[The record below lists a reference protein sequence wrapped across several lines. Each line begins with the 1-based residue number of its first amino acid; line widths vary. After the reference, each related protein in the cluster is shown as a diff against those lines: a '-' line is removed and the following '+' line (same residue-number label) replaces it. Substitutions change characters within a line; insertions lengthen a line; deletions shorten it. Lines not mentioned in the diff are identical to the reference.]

1 MNNFNL
7 MNTNVF
13 PNYEVPCLPEEEEIW
28 VQKPPQKGDHIRVQR
43 MNGLYAHHG
52 IYVSDEEVIHF
63 TGKDDDSILDWS
75 KPEVIQ
81 TDLAYF
87 LKGGILEVKEYTD
100 EEFADLYSPEQIVTY
115 ARAYLGDKG
124 YNLIF
129 NNCEH
134 FANVCT
140 LGRFRSYQVEKV
152 FTKQKEN
159 DFMGIWSTIKSW
171 FGGSSSGGSR
181 TTTNYNYEPD
191 KVKIAQIEAE
201 AKIRLSE
208 METERVEL
216 IKQAQME
223 LLRDEAE
230 AKILVE
236 EAKAKGFTVMAQT
249 IMAMQEQ
256 LTQITKN
263 RIEIIERASLPIVKD
278 IENMYKELNDRI
290 VADYDKYKTE
300 KLPNLLS
307 ILEKYP
313 EGTSAHKLYLEQ
325 IQDDKKAQLEC
336 YHMQLEALK
345 NRQQQIINSFINSR
359 DKILEQTGNLTQNI
373 ITNLI
378 KNNLS
383 LEDKTQL
390 NKFILDDKQAKMS
403 LPNDKKLALTEKP
416 QEKN

>member
-1 MNNFNL
+1 MNNFDL
-7 MNTNVF
+7 ISTNVF
-13 PNYEVPCLPEEEEIW
+13 PTYEVPCIPKEEEIW
-28 VQKPPQKGDHIRVQR
+28 VQKMPQKGDHIRVQR

-87 LKGGILEVKEYTD
+87 LKGGTLEVKEYTD

-115 ARAYLGDKG
+115 ARACLGDKG

-140 LGRFRSYQVEKV
+140 LGRFRSHQVEKV
-152 FTKQKEN
+152 FTKRKEN

-171 FGGSSSGGSR
+171 FGGSSSGSR

-249 IMAMQEQ
+249 IIAMQEQ
-256 LTQITKN
+256 LTQITNN
-263 RIEIIERASLPIVKD
+263 RIEIIERASLPIIKD

-383 LEDKTQL
+383 LENKTQL

-403 LPNDKKLALTEKP
+403 LPNNKKLSLTEKP

>member
-1 MNNFNL
+1 MNNHDL
-7 MNTNVF
+7 ISTNVF
-13 PNYEVPCLPEEEEIW
+13 PTYEVPCLPEEEEIW
-28 VQKPPQKGDHIRVQR
+28 IQKTPQKGDHIRVQR

-100 EEFADLYSPEQIVTY
+100 EEFTDLYSPEQIVTY
-115 ARAYLGDKG
+115 ARACLGDKS

-140 LGRFRSYQVEKV
+140 LGRFRSHQVEKV
-152 FTKQKEN
+152 FTKRKEN
-159 DFMGIWSTIKSW
+159 DFMSWWSTIKSW
-171 FGGSSSGGSR
+171 FGGSSSGSR

-201 AKIRLSE
+201 AKIRLAE

-249 IMAMQEQ
+249 IIAMQEQ
-256 LTQITKN
+256 LSQITNN
-263 RIEIIERASLPIVKD
+263 RIEIIERASLPIIKD
-278 IENMYKELNDRI
+278 IENMYKELMI
-290 VADYDKYKTE
+290 
-300 KLPNLLS
+300 
-307 ILEKYP
+307 
-313 EGTSAHKLYLEQ
+313 G
-325 IQDDKKAQLEC
+325 
-336 YHMQLEALK
+336 
-345 NRQQQIINSFINSR
+345 
-359 DKILEQTGNLTQNI
+359 
-373 ITNLI
+373 
-378 KNNLS
+378 
-383 LEDKTQL
+383 
-390 NKFILDDKQAKMS
+390 
-403 LPNDKKLALTEKP
+403 
-416 QEKN
+416 

>member
-1 MNNFNL
+1 MNKFDL
-7 MNTNVF
+7 MSTNVF
-13 PNYEVPCLPEEEEIW
+13 PNYEVPCLPREEEIW
-28 VQKPPQKGDHIRVQR
+28 VQKTPQKGDHIRVQR

-87 LKGGILEVKEYTD
+87 LKGGTLEVKEYTD

-115 ARAYLGDKG
+115 ARACLGDKG

-140 LGRFRSYQVEKV
+140 LGRFRSHQVEKV
-152 FTKQKEN
+152 FTKRKEN
-159 DFMGIWSTIKSW
+159 GFMGIWSTIKSW

-201 AKIRLSE
+201 TKIRLSE

-256 LTQITKN
+256 LTQITNN

-290 VADYDKYKTE
+290 VADNDKYNTE

-313 EGTSAHKLYLEQ
+313 EGTPAHKLYFQQ
-325 IQDDKKAQLEC
+325 IQNDMNAQMKHLD
-336 YHMQLEALK
+336 MQLKSLEI
-345 NRQQQIINSFINSR
+345 RQQQIISGFINSK

-378 KNNLS
+378 KDNLS

-390 NKFILDDKQAKMS
+390 SKFILDDKQTKMS

>member
-1 MNNFNL
+1 MNNFDL
-7 MNTNVF
+7 ISTNVF
-13 PNYEVPCLPEEEEIW
+13 PTYEVPCIPKEEEIW
-28 VQKPPQKGDHIRVQR
+28 VQKTPQKGDHIRVRR

-115 ARAYLGDKG
+115 ARACLGDKG

-140 LGRFRSYQVEKV
+140 LGRFRSHQVEKV
-152 FTKQKEN
+152 FTKRKEN
-159 DFMGIWSTIKSW
+159 DFMGIWSTIKSL
-171 FGGSSSGGSR
+171 FGGSSSGSR

-263 RIEIIERASLPIVKD
+263 RIEIIERASLLIVKD

-383 LEDKTQL
+383 LENKTQL

-403 LPNDKKLALTEKP
+403 LPNNKKLSLTEKP

>member
-1 MNNFNL
+1 MNNFDL
-7 MNTNVF
+7 ITTNVF
-13 PNYEVPCLPEEEEIW
+13 PTYEVPCIPEEEIW
-28 VQKPPQKGDHIRVQR
+28 VQKTPQKGDHIRVQR

-100 EEFADLYSPEQIVTY
+100 EEFADLYSPEQIVIY
-115 ARAYLGDKG
+115 ARACLGDKG

-140 LGRFRSYQVEKV
+140 LGRFRSHQVEKV

-159 DFMGIWSTIKSW
+159 DFMSWWSTIKSW
-171 FGGSSSGGSR
+171 FGGSSSGSR

-201 AKIRLSE
+201 AKIRLAE

-249 IMAMQEQ
+249 IIAMQEQ
-256 LTQITKN
+256 LTQITNN

-278 IENMYKELNDRI
+278 IENMYKELSDRI
-290 VADYDKYKTE
+290 VADNYKYNTE

-313 EGTSAHKLYLEQ
+313 EGTTAHKLYSQQ
-325 IQDDKKAQLEC
+325 IQNDMNAQMK
-336 YHMQLEALK
+336 HHDMQLKSLAI
-345 NRQQQIINSFINSR
+345 RQQQIKSSFFNSK

-378 KNNLS
+378 KDNLS

-390 NKFILDDKQAKMS
+390 SKFILDDKQAKMS
-403 LPNDKKLALTEKP
+403 LPNNKKLSLTEKP
-416 QEKN
+416 QENN

>member
-1 MNNFNL
+1 MNNFDL
-7 MNTNVF
+7 MSTNVF
-13 PNYEVPCLPEEEEIW
+13 PTYEVSCIPKEEEIW
-28 VQKPPQKGDHIRVQR
+28 VQKMPQKGDHIRVQR

-100 EEFADLYSPEQIVTY
+100 EEFADIYSPEQIVTY
-115 ARAYLGDKG
+115 ARACLGDKG

-159 DFMGIWSTIKSW
+159 DFMGWWSKIKSW
-171 FGGSSSGGSR
+171 FGGSSSGSR

-201 AKIRLSE
+201 AKIRLAE

-249 IMAMQEQ
+249 IIAMQEQ
-256 LTQITKN
+256 LTQITNN

-290 VADYDKYKTE
+290 VTDNDKYNTE

-313 EGTSAHKLYLEQ
+313 EGTTAHKLYSQQ
-325 IQDDKKAQLEC
+325 IQNDMNAQMK
-336 YHMQLEALK
+336 HHDMQLKSLEI
-345 NRQQQIINSFINSR
+345 RQQQIISGFINSK

-378 KNNLS
+378 KDNLS

-403 LPNDKKLALTEKP
+403 LPNNKKLSLTEKP
-416 QEKN
+416 QENN

>member
-1 MNNFNL
+1 MNNYDL
-7 MNTNVF
+7 ISTNVF
-13 PNYEVPCLPEEEEIW
+13 PNYEVPCLPEEEIW
-28 VQKPPQKGDHIRVQR
+28 VQKTPQKGDHIRVQR

-115 ARAYLGDKG
+115 ARACLGDKG

-140 LGRFRSYQVEKV
+140 LGRFRSHQVEKV
-152 FTKQKEN
+152 FTEQKEN
-159 DFMGIWSTIKSW
+159 DFMGWWSTIKSW
-171 FGGSSSGGSR
+171 FGGSSSGSR

-249 IMAMQEQ
+249 IIAMQEQ
-256 LTQITKN
+256 LTQITNN

-290 VADYDKYKTE
+290 VTDNDKYNTE

-313 EGTSAHKLYLEQ
+313 EGTPAHKLYFQQ
-325 IQDDKKAQLEC
+325 IQNDMNAQMK
-336 YHMQLEALK
+336 HHDMQLKSLEI
-345 NRQQQIINSFINSR
+345 RQQQIISGFINSK

-378 KNNLS
+378 KDNLS

-390 NKFILDDKQAKMS
+390 NKFILDDKQVKMS
-403 LPNDKKLALTEKP
+403 LPNNKKLSLTEKP
-416 QEKN
+416 QENN

>member
-1 MNNFNL
+1 MNNFDL
-7 MNTNVF
+7 ISTNVF
-13 PNYEVPCLPEEEEIW
+13 PTYEVPCIPREEEIW
-28 VQKPPQKGDHIRVQR
+28 VQKTPQKGDHIRVQR

-115 ARAYLGDKG
+115 ARACLGDKG

-140 LGRFRSYQVEKV
+140 LGRFRSHQVEKV

-159 DFMGIWSTIKSW
+159 DFMSWWSTIKNW
-171 FGGSSSGGSR
+171 FGGSSSGSR

-201 AKIRLSE
+201 AKIRLAE

-249 IMAMQEQ
+249 IIAMQEQ

-278 IENMYKELNDRI
+278 IENMYKELSDRI
-290 VADYDKYKTE
+290 VADNYKYNTE

-313 EGTSAHKLYLEQ
+313 EGTTAHKLYSQQ
-325 IQDDKKAQLEC
+325 IQNDMNAQIK
-336 YHMQLEALK
+336 HHDMQLKSLAI
-345 NRQQQIINSFINSR
+345 RQQQIKSSFFNSK

-378 KNNLS
+378 KDNLS

-390 NKFILDDKQAKMS
+390 SKFILDDKQAKMS
-403 LPNDKKLALTEKP
+403 LPNNKKLSLTEKP
-416 QEKN
+416 QEKI

>member
-1 MNNFNL
+1 MNNFDL
-7 MNTNVF
+7 ITTNVF
-13 PNYEVPCLPEEEEIW
+13 PTYEVPCIPEEEIW
-28 VQKPPQKGDHIRVQR
+28 VQKTPQKGDHIRVQR

-87 LKGGILEVKEYTD
+87 LKGGTLEVKEYTD

-115 ARAYLGDKG
+115 ARACLGDKG

-140 LGRFRSYQVEKV
+140 LGRFRSHQVEKV

-159 DFMGIWSTIKSW
+159 DFMSWWSTIKNW
-171 FGGSSSGGSR
+171 FGGSSSGSR

-201 AKIRLSE
+201 AKIRLAE

-249 IMAMQEQ
+249 IIAMQEQ

-278 IENMYKELNDRI
+278 IEYMYKELNDRI
-290 VADYDKYKTE
+290 VADNYKYNTE
-300 KLPNLLS
+300 KLPKLLS

-313 EGTSAHKLYLEQ
+313 EGTTAHKLYSQQ
-325 IQDDKKAQLEC
+325 IQNDMNAQMK
-336 YHMQLEALK
+336 HHDMQLESLAI
-345 NRQQQIINSFINSR
+345 RQQQIKSSFFNSK

-378 KNNLS
+378 KDNLS

-390 NKFILDDKQAKMS
+390 SKFILDDKQAKMS
-403 LPNDKKLALTEKP
+403 LPNNKKLSLTEKP

>member
-1 MNNFNL
+1 MNNHDL
-7 MNTNVF
+7 ISTNVF
-13 PNYEVPCLPEEEEIW
+13 PTYEVPCIPKEEEIW
-28 VQKPPQKGDHIRVQR
+28 VQKMPQKGDHIRVQR

-87 LKGGILEVKEYTD
+87 LKGGILEIKEYTD

-115 ARAYLGDKG
+115 ARACLGDKG

-140 LGRFRSYQVEKV
+140 LGRFRSHQVEKV
-152 FTKQKEN
+152 FTKRKEN

-171 FGGSSSGGSR
+171 FGGSSSGSR

-201 AKIRLSE
+201 AKIRLAE

-249 IMAMQEQ
+249 IIAMQEQ

-290 VADYDKYKTE
+290 VADNYKYNTE
-300 KLPNLLS
+300 KLPKLLS

-313 EGTSAHKLYLEQ
+313 EGTTAHKLYSQQ
-325 IQDDKKAQLEC
+325 IQNDMNAQMK
-336 YHMQLEALK
+336 HHDMQLESLAI
-345 NRQQQIINSFINSR
+345 RQQQIKSSFFNSK

-378 KNNLS
+378 KDNLS

-390 NKFILDDKQAKMS
+390 SKFILDDKQAKMS
-403 LPNDKKLALTEKP
+403 LPNNKKLSLTEKP

>member
-1 MNNFNL
+1 MNNYDL

-28 VQKPPQKGDHIRVQR
+28 VQKTPQKGDHIRVQR
-43 MNGLYAHHG
+43 MNGVYAHHG

-87 LKGGILEVKEYTD
+87 LKGGTLEVKEYTD

-115 ARAYLGDKG
+115 ARACLGDKG

-140 LGRFRSYQVEKV
+140 LGRFRSHQVEKV
-152 FTKQKEN
+152 FTKRKEN

-171 FGGSSSGGSR
+171 LGGSSSGSR

-201 AKIRLSE
+201 AKIRLAE

-230 AKILVE
+230 ARILVE

-249 IMAMQEQ
+249 IIAMQEQ

-278 IENMYKELNDRI
+278 IENMYKELSDRI
-290 VADYDKYKTE
+290 VADNYKYNTE

-313 EGTSAHKLYLEQ
+313 EGTTAHKLYSQQ
-325 IQDDKKAQLEC
+325 IQNDMNAQIK
-336 YHMQLEALK
+336 HNDMQLKSLAI
-345 NRQQQIINSFINSR
+345 RQQQIKSSFFNSK

-378 KNNLS
+378 KDNLS

-403 LPNDKKLALTEKP
+403 LPNNKKLSLTEKP

>member
-1 MNNFNL
+1 MNKFDL
-7 MNTNVF
+7 MSTNVF

-28 VQKPPQKGDHIRVQR
+28 VQKTPQKGDHIRVQR

-87 LKGGILEVKEYTD
+87 LKGGTLEVKEYTD

-115 ARAYLGDKG
+115 ARACLGDKG

-140 LGRFRSYQVEKV
+140 LGRFRSHQVEKV
-152 FTKQKEN
+152 FTKRKEN
-159 DFMGIWSTIKSW
+159 GFMGIWSTIKSW

-201 AKIRLSE
+201 TKIRLSE

-249 IMAMQEQ
+249 IIAMQEQ
-256 LTQITKN
+256 LTQITNN

-290 VADYDKYKTE
+290 VADNDKYNTE

-313 EGTSAHKLYLEQ
+313 EGTPAHKLYFQQ
-325 IQDDKKAQLEC
+325 IQNDMNAQMK
-336 YHMQLEALK
+336 HNDMQLKSLEI
-345 NRQQQIINSFINSR
+345 RQQQIISGFINSK

-378 KNNLS
+378 KDNLS

-390 NKFILDDKQAKMS
+390 SKFILDDKQTKMS

>member
-1 MNNFNL
+1 MNNFDL
-7 MNTNVF
+7 ISTNVF
-13 PNYEVPCLPEEEEIW
+13 PTYEVPCIPRKEEIW
-28 VQKPPQKGDHIRVQR
+28 VQKTPQKGDHLRVQR

-87 LKGGILEVKEYTD
+87 LKGGTLEVKEYTD

-115 ARAYLGDKG
+115 ARACLGDKG

-140 LGRFRSYQVEKV
+140 LGRFRSHQVEKV
-152 FTKQKEN
+152 FTEQKEN
-159 DFMGIWSTIKSW
+159 DFMGWWSTIKSW
-171 FGGSSSGGSR
+171 FGGSSSGSR

-201 AKIRLSE
+201 AKIRLAE

-249 IMAMQEQ
+249 IIAMQEQ

-278 IENMYKELNDRI
+278 IENMYKELSDRI
-290 VADYDKYKTE
+290 VADNYKYNTE

-313 EGTSAHKLYLEQ
+313 EGTTAHKLYSQQ
-325 IQDDKKAQLEC
+325 IQNDMNAQIK
-336 YHMQLEALK
+336 HNDMQLKSLAI
-345 NRQQQIINSFINSR
+345 RQQQIKSSFFNSK

-378 KNNLS
+378 KDNLS

-390 NKFILDDKQAKMS
+390 SKFILDDKQAKMS
-403 LPNDKKLALTEKP
+403 LPNNKKLSLTEKP

>member
-1 MNNFNL
+1 MNNFDL
-7 MNTNVF
+7 MSTNVF
-13 PNYEVPCLPEEEEIW
+13 PNYEVPCIPREEEIW
-28 VQKPPQKGDHIRVQR
+28 VQKTPQKGDHIRVRR

-115 ARAYLGDKG
+115 ARACLGDKG

-140 LGRFRSYQVEKV
+140 LGRFRSHQVEKV
-152 FTKQKEN
+152 FTKRKEN
-159 DFMGIWSTIKSW
+159 DFMGIWSTIKSL
-171 FGGSSSGGSR
+171 FGGSSSGSR
-181 TTTNYNYEPD
+181 TTSNYNYEPD

-256 LTQITKN
+256 LTQITNN

-313 EGTSAHKLYLEQ
+313 EGTPAHKLYFQQ
-325 IQDDKKAQLEC
+325 IQNDMNAQMK
-336 YHMQLEALK
+336 HNDMQLKSLEI
-345 NRQQQIINSFINSR
+345 RQQQIISGFINSK

-378 KNNLS
+378 KDNLS

-403 LPNDKKLALTEKP
+403 LPNNKKLSLTEKP
-416 QEKN
+416 QENN

>member
-1 MNNFNL
+1 MNNFDL
-7 MNTNVF
+7 ISTNVF
-13 PNYEVPCLPEEEEIW
+13 PTYEVPCIPKEEEIW
-28 VQKPPQKGDHIRVQR
+28 VQKMPQKGDHIRVQR

-63 TGKDDDSILDWS
+63 TRKDDDSILDWS

-81 TDLAYF
+81 TDLSYF

-115 ARAYLGDKG
+115 ARACLGDKG

-140 LGRFRSYQVEKV
+140 LGRFRSHQVEKV
-152 FTKQKEN
+152 FTKRKEN

-171 FGGSSSGGSR
+171 FGGSSSGSR

-290 VADYDKYKTE
+290 VADNDKYNTE

-313 EGTSAHKLYLEQ
+313 EGTPAHKLYFQQ
-325 IQDDKKAQLEC
+325 IQNDMNAQMK
-336 YHMQLEALK
+336 HNDMQLKSLEI
-345 NRQQQIINSFINSR
+345 RQQQIISGFINSK

-378 KNNLS
+378 KDNLS

-403 LPNDKKLALTEKP
+403 LANNKKLSLTEKP
-416 QEKN
+416 QENN

>member
-1 MNNFNL
+1 MNKFDL
-7 MNTNVF
+7 MSTNVF
-13 PNYEVPCLPEEEEIW
+13 PNYEVPCIPREEEIW
-28 VQKPPQKGDHIRVQR
+28 VQKTPQKGDHIRVQR

-115 ARAYLGDKG
+115 ARACLGDKG

-140 LGRFRSYQVEKV
+140 LGRFRSHQVEKV
-152 FTKQKEN
+152 FTEQKEN
-159 DFMGIWSTIKSW
+159 DFMGWWSTIKSW
-171 FGGSSSGGSR
+171 FGGSSSGSR

-191 KVKIAQIEAE
+191 KVKIAQIDAE
-201 AKIRLSE
+201 AKIRLAE

-249 IMAMQEQ
+249 IIAMQEQ
-256 LTQITKN
+256 LTQITNN
-263 RIEIIERASLPIVKD
+263 RIEIIERASLPIIKD

-290 VADYDKYKTE
+290 VADNDKYNTE

-313 EGTSAHKLYLEQ
+313 EGTPAHKLYFQQ
-325 IQDDKKAQLEC
+325 IQNDMNAQMK
-336 YHMQLEALK
+336 HHDMQLKSLK
-345 NRQQQIINSFINSR
+345 IRQQQIISGFINSK

-378 KNNLS
+378 KDNLS
-383 LEDKTQL
+383 IEDKTQL
-390 NKFILDDKQAKMS
+390 SKFILDDKQAKMS
-403 LPNDKKLALTEKP
+403 LPNNKKLSLTEKP

>member
-1 MNNFNL
+1 MNNYDL

-13 PNYEVPCLPEEEEIW
+13 PTYEVPCIPREEEIW
-28 VQKPPQKGDHIRVQR
+28 VQKTPQKGDHIRVQR

-63 TGKDDDSILDWS
+63 IGKDDDSILDWS

-100 EEFADLYSPEQIVTY
+100 EEFADLYSPEQIVIY
-115 ARAYLGDKG
+115 ARACLGDKG

-134 FANVCT
+134 CANVCT
-140 LGRFRSYQVEKV
+140 LGRFRSHQVEKV

-159 DFMGIWSTIKSW
+159 DFMSWWSTIKSW
-171 FGGSSSGGSR
+171 FGGSSSGSR

-201 AKIRLSE
+201 AKIRLAE

-216 IKQAQME
+216 IKQAQKE

-249 IMAMQEQ
+249 IIAMQEQ

-278 IENMYKELNDRI
+278 IENMYKELSDRI
-290 VADYDKYKTE
+290 VADNYKYNTE

-313 EGTSAHKLYLEQ
+313 EGTTAHKLYSQQ
-325 IQDDKKAQLEC
+325 IQNDMNAQIK
-336 YHMQLEALK
+336 HNDMQLKSLAI
-345 NRQQQIINSFINSR
+345 RQQQIKSSFFNSK

-378 KNNLS
+378 KDNLS

-403 LPNDKKLALTEKP
+403 LPNNKKLSLTEKS

>member
-1 MNNFNL
+1 MNNFDL
-7 MNTNVF
+7 ISTNIF
-13 PNYEVPCLPEEEEIW
+13 PTYEVPCIPREEEIW
-28 VQKPPQKGDHIRVQR
+28 VQKIPQKGDHIRVQR

-52 IYVSDEEVIHF
+52 IYVSDEEIIHF

-87 LKGGILEVKEYTD
+87 LKGGTLEVKEYTD

-115 ARAYLGDKG
+115 ARACLGDKG

-140 LGRFRSYQVEKV
+140 LGRFRSHQVEKV

-159 DFMGIWSTIKSW
+159 AFMSWWSTIKSW
-171 FGGSSSGGSR
+171 FGGSSSGSR

-201 AKIRLSE
+201 AKIRLAE

-249 IMAMQEQ
+249 IIAMQEQ

-278 IENMYKELNDRI
+278 IENMYKELSDRI
-290 VADYDKYKTE
+290 VADNYKYNTE

-313 EGTSAHKLYLEQ
+313 EGTTAHKLYSQQ
-325 IQDDKKAQLEC
+325 IQNDMNAQIK
-336 YHMQLEALK
+336 HNDMQLKSLAI
-345 NRQQQIINSFINSR
+345 RQQQIKSSFFNSK

-378 KNNLS
+378 KDNLS

-403 LPNDKKLALTEKP
+403 LPNNKKLSLTEKP

>member
-1 MNNFNL
+1 MNNYDL
-7 MNTNVF
+7 ISTNVF
-13 PNYEVPCLPEEEEIW
+13 PTYEVPCIPREKEIW
-28 VQKPPQKGDHIRVQR
+28 VQKTPQKGDHIRVQR

-87 LKGGILEVKEYTD
+87 LKGGTLEVKEYTD

-115 ARAYLGDKG
+115 ARACLGDKG

-140 LGRFRSYQVEKV
+140 LGRFRSHQVEKV
-152 FTKQKEN
+152 FTEQKEN
-159 DFMGIWSTIKSW
+159 DFMSWWSTIKSW
-171 FGGSSSGGSR
+171 FGGSSSGSR

-201 AKIRLSE
+201 AKIRLAE

-230 AKILVE
+230 ARILVE

-249 IMAMQEQ
+249 IIAMQEQ

-278 IENMYKELNDRI
+278 IENMYKELSDRI
-290 VADYDKYKTE
+290 VADNYKYNTE

-313 EGTSAHKLYLEQ
+313 EGTTAHKLYSQQ
-325 IQDDKKAQLEC
+325 IQNDMNAQIK
-336 YHMQLEALK
+336 HNDMQLKSLAI
-345 NRQQQIINSFINSR
+345 RQQQIKSSFFNSK

-378 KNNLS
+378 KDNLS

-403 LPNDKKLALTEKP
+403 LQNNKKLSLTEKP

>member
-1 MNNFNL
+1 MNKFDL
-7 MNTNVF
+7 MSTNVF
-13 PNYEVPCLPEEEEIW
+13 PNYEVPCIPEEEEIW
-28 VQKPPQKGDHIRVQR
+28 VQKTPQKGDHIRVQR
-43 MNGLYAHHG
+43 MNGVYAHHG

-63 TGKDDDSILDWS
+63 TGKDDDSIMDWS

-87 LKGGILEVKEYTD
+87 LKNGILEVKEYTD

-115 ARAYLGDKG
+115 ARACLGDKG

-140 LGRFRSYQVEKV
+140 LGRFLSHQVEKV
-152 FTKQKEN
+152 FTKRKEN

-171 FGGSSSGGSR
+171 FGGSSSGSR

-378 KNNLS
+378 KDNLS
-383 LEDKTQL
+383 IEDKTQL
-390 NKFILDDKQAKMS
+390 SKFILDDKQAKMS
-403 LPNDKKLALTEKP
+403 LPNNKKLSLTEKL

>member
-1 MNNFNL
+1 MNNFDL
-7 MNTNVF
+7 ISTNVF
-13 PNYEVPCLPEEEEIW
+13 PTYEVPCIPKEEEIW
-28 VQKPPQKGDHIRVQR
+28 VQKTPQKGDHIRVQR
-43 MNGLYAHHG
+43 MNGVYAHHG

-87 LKGGILEVKEYTD
+87 LKGGTLEVKEYTD

-115 ARAYLGDKG
+115 ARACLGDKG

-140 LGRFRSYQVEKV
+140 LGRFRSHQVEKV

-159 DFMGIWSTIKSW
+159 DFMSWWSTIKSW
-171 FGGSSSGGSR
+171 FGGSSSGSR

-201 AKIRLSE
+201 AKIRLAE

-249 IMAMQEQ
+249 IIAMQEQ
-256 LTQITKN
+256 LTQITNN

-290 VADYDKYKTE
+290 VADNDKYNTE
-300 KLPNLLS
+300 KLQNLLS

-313 EGTSAHKLYLEQ
+313 EGTTAHKLYSQQ
-325 IQDDKKAQLEC
+325 IQNDMNAQMK
-336 YHMQLEALK
+336 HHDMQLKSLEI
-345 NRQQQIINSFINSR
+345 RQQQIISGFINSK

-378 KNNLS
+378 KDNLS
-383 LEDKTQL
+383 LEGKTQL

-403 LPNDKKLALTEKP
+403 LPNNKKLSLTEKP

>member
-1 MNNFNL
+1 MNNYDL

-28 VQKPPQKGDHIRVQR
+28 VQKTPQKGDHIRVQR
-43 MNGLYAHHG
+43 MNGVYAHHG

-87 LKGGILEVKEYTD
+87 LKGGTLEVKEYTD

-115 ARAYLGDKG
+115 ARACLGDKG

-140 LGRFRSYQVEKV
+140 LGRFRSHQVEKV
-152 FTKQKEN
+152 FTKRKEN
-159 DFMGIWSTIKSW
+159 DFMGIWSIIKSW
-171 FGGSSSGGSR
+171 FGGSSSGSR

-201 AKIRLSE
+201 AKIRLAE

-230 AKILVE
+230 ARILVE

-249 IMAMQEQ
+249 IIAMQEQ

-278 IENMYKELNDRI
+278 IENMYKELSDRI
-290 VADYDKYKTE
+290 VADNYKYNTE

-313 EGTSAHKLYLEQ
+313 EGTTAHKLYSQQ
-325 IQDDKKAQLEC
+325 IQNDMNAQIK
-336 YHMQLEALK
+336 HNDMQLKSLAI
-345 NRQQQIINSFINSR
+345 RQQQIKSSFFNSK

-378 KNNLS
+378 KDNLS

-403 LPNDKKLALTEKP
+403 LPNNKKLSLTEKP

>member
-1 MNNFNL
+1 MNNFDL
-7 MNTNVF
+7 ISTNVF
-13 PNYEVPCLPEEEEIW
+13 PTYEVPCIPKEEEIW
-28 VQKPPQKGDHIRVQR
+28 VQKTPQKGDHIRVQR
-43 MNGLYAHHG
+43 MNGVYAHHG

-87 LKGGILEVKEYTD
+87 LKGGTLEVKEYTD

-115 ARAYLGDKG
+115 ARACLGDKG

-140 LGRFRSYQVEKV
+140 LGRFRSHQVEKV
-152 FTKQKEN
+152 FTKRKEN
-159 DFMGIWSTIKSW
+159 DFMGIWSTIKSL
-171 FGGSSSGGSR
+171 FGGSSSGSR

-383 LEDKTQL
+383 LENKTQL

-403 LPNDKKLALTEKP
+403 LPNNKKLSLTEKP
-416 QEKN
+416 QENN

>member
-1 MNNFNL
+1 MNNFDL
-7 MNTNVF
+7 ISTNVF
-13 PNYEVPCLPEEEEIW
+13 PTYEVPCIPKEEEIW
-28 VQKPPQKGDHIRVQR
+28 VQKTPQKGDHIRVQR
-43 MNGLYAHHG
+43 MNGVYAHHG

-87 LKGGILEVKEYTD
+87 LKGGTLEVKEYTD

-115 ARAYLGDKG
+115 ARACLGDKG

-140 LGRFRSYQVEKV
+140 LGRFRSHQVEKV

-159 DFMGIWSTIKSW
+159 DFMSWWSTIKSW
-171 FGGSSSGGSR
+171 FGGSSSGSR

-201 AKIRLSE
+201 AKIRLAE

-249 IMAMQEQ
+249 IIAMQEQ

-278 IENMYKELNDRI
+278 IENMYKELSDRI
-290 VADYDKYKTE
+290 VADNYKYNTE

-313 EGTSAHKLYLEQ
+313 EGTTAHKLYSQQ
-325 IQDDKKAQLEC
+325 IQNDMNAQIK
-336 YHMQLEALK
+336 HNDMQLKSLAI
-345 NRQQQIINSFINSR
+345 RQQQIKSSFFNSK

-378 KNNLS
+378 KDNLS
-383 LEDKTQL
+383 LEGKTQL

-403 LPNDKKLALTEKP
+403 LPNNKKLSLTEKP

>member
-1 MNNFNL
+1 MNNFDL
-7 MNTNVF
+7 ISTNVF
-13 PNYEVPCLPEEEEIW
+13 PTYEVPCIPKEEEIW
-28 VQKPPQKGDHIRVQR
+28 VQKMPQKSDHIRVQR

-115 ARAYLGDKG
+115 ARACLGDKG

-140 LGRFRSYQVEKV
+140 LGRFRSHQVEKV

-159 DFMGIWSTIKSW
+159 AFMSWWSTIKSW
-171 FGGSSSGGSR
+171 FGGSSSGSR

-201 AKIRLSE
+201 AKIRLAE

-249 IMAMQEQ
+249 IIAMQEQ

-290 VADYDKYKTE
+290 VADNYKYNTE
-300 KLPNLLS
+300 KLPKLLS

-313 EGTSAHKLYLEQ
+313 EGTTAHKLYSQQ
-325 IQDDKKAQLEC
+325 IQNDMNAQMK
-336 YHMQLEALK
+336 HHDMQLESLAI
-345 NRQQQIINSFINSR
+345 RQQQIKSSFFNSK

-378 KNNLS
+378 KDNLS

-390 NKFILDDKQAKMS
+390 SKFILDDKQAKMS
-403 LPNDKKLALTEKP
+403 LPNNKKLSLTEKP

>member
-1 MNNFNL
+1 MNNFDL
-7 MNTNVF
+7 ISTNVF
-13 PNYEVPCLPEEEEIW
+13 PTYEVPCIPKEEEIW
-28 VQKPPQKGDHIRVQR
+28 VQKTPQKGDHIRVQR
-43 MNGLYAHHG
+43 MNGVYAHHG

-115 ARAYLGDKG
+115 ARACLGDKG

-140 LGRFRSYQVEKV
+140 LGRFRSHQVEKV
-152 FTKQKEN
+152 FTKRKEN

-171 FGGSSSGGSR
+171 FGGSSSGSR

-201 AKIRLSE
+201 AKIRLAE

-249 IMAMQEQ
+249 IIAMQEQ
-256 LTQITKN
+256 LTQITNN

-290 VADYDKYKTE
+290 VADNDKYNTE

-313 EGTSAHKLYLEQ
+313 EGTTAHKLYSQQ
-325 IQDDKKAQLEC
+325 IQNDMNAQMK
-336 YHMQLEALK
+336 HHDMQLKSLEI
-345 NRQQQIINSFINSR
+345 RQQQIISGFINSK

-378 KNNLS
+378 KDNLS
-383 LEDKTQL
+383 LEGKTQL

-403 LPNDKKLALTEKP
+403 LPNNKKLSLTEKP
-416 QEKN
+416 QENN

>member
-1 MNNFNL
+1 MNNYDL
-7 MNTNVF
+7 ISTNVF
-13 PNYEVPCLPEEEEIW
+13 PNYEVPCIPKEEEIW
-28 VQKPPQKGDHIRVQR
+28 VQKMPQKGDHIRVQR

-100 EEFADLYSPEQIVTY
+100 EEFADLYSPEQIVIY
-115 ARAYLGDKG
+115 ARACLGDKG

-140 LGRFRSYQVEKV
+140 LGRFRSHQVEKV
-152 FTKQKEN
+152 FTEQKEN
-159 DFMGIWSTIKSW
+159 DFMGWWSTIKSW
-171 FGGSSSGGSR
+171 FGGSSSGSR

-201 AKIRLSE
+201 AKIRLAE

-249 IMAMQEQ
+249 IIAMQEQ

-290 VADYDKYKTE
+290 VADNYKYNTE
-300 KLPNLLS
+300 KLPKLLS

-313 EGTSAHKLYLEQ
+313 EGTTAHKLYSQQ
-325 IQDDKKAQLEC
+325 IQNDMNAQMK
-336 YHMQLEALK
+336 HHDMQLESLAI
-345 NRQQQIINSFINSR
+345 RQQQIKSSFFNSK

-378 KNNLS
+378 KDNLS

-390 NKFILDDKQAKMS
+390 SKFILDDKQAKMS
-403 LPNDKKLALTEKP
+403 LPNNKKLSLTEKP
-416 QEKN
+416 QENN

>member
-1 MNNFNL
+1 MNNFDL
-7 MNTNVF
+7 ISTNVF
-13 PNYEVPCLPEEEEIW
+13 PTYEVPCIPREEEIW
-28 VQKPPQKGDHIRVQR
+28 VQKTPQKGDHIRVQR

-63 TGKDDDSILDWS
+63 TGKDDDSIMDWS

-87 LKGGILEVKEYTD
+87 LKNGILEVKEYTD

-115 ARAYLGDKG
+115 ARACLGDKG

-140 LGRFRSYQVEKV
+140 LGRFRSHQVEKV
-152 FTKQKEN
+152 FTKRKEN

-171 FGGSSSGGSR
+171 FGGSGSGSR

-249 IMAMQEQ
+249 IIAMQEQ
-256 LTQITKN
+256 LTQITNN
-263 RIEIIERASLPIVKD
+263 RIEIIERASLPIIKD

-290 VADYDKYKTE
+290 VADNDKYNTE

-313 EGTSAHKLYLEQ
+313 EGMPAHKLYFQQ
-325 IQDDKKAQLEC
+325 IQNDMNAQMK
-336 YHMQLEALK
+336 HHDMQLKSLEI
-345 NRQQQIINSFINSR
+345 RQQQIISGFINSK

-378 KNNLS
+378 KDNLS

-390 NKFILDDKQAKMS
+390 SKFILDDKQAKMS
-403 LPNDKKLALTEKP
+403 LPNNKKLSLTEKP
-416 QEKN
+416 QENN

>member
-1 MNNFNL
+1 MNNFDL
-7 MNTNVF
+7 MSTNVF
-13 PNYEVPCLPEEEEIW
+13 PTYEVPCIPKEEEIW
-28 VQKPPQKGDHIRVQR
+28 VQKTPQKGDHIRVQR

-115 ARAYLGDKG
+115 ARACLGDKG

-140 LGRFRSYQVEKV
+140 LGRFRSHQVEKV
-152 FTKQKEN
+152 FTKRKEN

-171 FGGSSSGGSR
+171 FGGSSSGSR

-249 IMAMQEQ
+249 IIAMQEQ
-256 LTQITKN
+256 LTQITNN
-263 RIEIIERASLPIVKD
+263 RIEIIERASLPIIKD
-278 IENMYKELNDRI
+278 IENMYKELSDRI
-290 VADYDKYKTE
+290 VADNYKYNTE

-313 EGTSAHKLYLEQ
+313 EGTTAHKLYSQQ
-325 IQDDKKAQLEC
+325 IQNDMNAQIK
-336 YHMQLEALK
+336 HNDMQLKSLEI
-345 NRQQQIINSFINSR
+345 RQQQIISGFINSK

-378 KNNLS
+378 KDNLS

-390 NKFILDDKQAKMS
+390 SKFILDDKQAKMS
-403 LPNDKKLALTEKP
+403 LPNNKKLSLTEKP
-416 QEKN
+416 QENN

>member
-1 MNNFNL
+1 MNNYDL

-13 PNYEVPCLPEEEEIW
+13 PTYEVPCIPREEEIW
-28 VQKPPQKGDHIRVQR
+28 VQKTPQKGDHIRVQR
-43 MNGLYAHHG
+43 MNGLYTHHG

-63 TGKDDDSILDWS
+63 IGKDDDSILDWS

-100 EEFADLYSPEQIVTY
+100 EEFADLYSPEQIVIY
-115 ARAYLGDKG
+115 ARACLGDKG

-140 LGRFRSYQVEKV
+140 LGRFRSHQVEKV

-159 DFMGIWSTIKSW
+159 DFMSWWSTIKSW
-171 FGGSSSGGSR
+171 FGGSSSGSR

-201 AKIRLSE
+201 AKIRLAE

-216 IKQAQME
+216 IKQAQKE

-249 IMAMQEQ
+249 IIAMQEQ

-278 IENMYKELNDRI
+278 IENMYKELSDRI
-290 VADYDKYKTE
+290 VADNYKYNTE

-313 EGTSAHKLYLEQ
+313 EGTTAHKLYSQQ
-325 IQDDKKAQLEC
+325 IQNDMNAQIK
-336 YHMQLEALK
+336 HNDMQLKSLAI
-345 NRQQQIINSFINSR
+345 RQQQIKSSFFNSK

-378 KNNLS
+378 KDNLS

-403 LPNDKKLALTEKP
+403 LPNNKKLSLTEKS

>member
-1 MNNFNL
+1 MNNFDL
-7 MNTNVF
+7 ISTNVF
-13 PNYEVPCLPEEEEIW
+13 PTYEVPCIPKEEEIW
-28 VQKPPQKGDHIRVQR
+28 VQKMPQKGDHIRVQR

-87 LKGGILEVKEYTD
+87 LKGGTLEVKEYTD

-115 ARAYLGDKG
+115 ARACLGDKG

-140 LGRFRSYQVEKV
+140 LGRFRSHQVEKV
-152 FTKQKEN
+152 FTKRKEN

-171 FGGSSSGGSR
+171 FGGSSSGSR
-181 TTTNYNYEPD
+181 TTTNYNYKPD

-249 IMAMQEQ
+249 IIAMQEQ
-256 LTQITKN
+256 LTQITNN
-263 RIEIIERASLPIVKD
+263 RIEIIERASLPIIKD

-383 LEDKTQL
+383 LENKTQL

-403 LPNDKKLALTEKP
+403 LPNNKKLSLTEKP

>member
-1 MNNFNL
+1 MNNYDL

-13 PNYEVPCLPEEEEIW
+13 PTYEVPCIPREEEIW
-28 VQKPPQKGDHIRVQR
+28 VQKTPQKGDHIRVQR

-63 TGKDDDSILDWS
+63 IGKDDDSILDWS

-100 EEFADLYSPEQIVTY
+100 EEFADLYSPEQIVIY
-115 ARAYLGDKG
+115 ARACLGDKG

-140 LGRFRSYQVEKV
+140 LGRFRSHQVEKV

-159 DFMGIWSTIKSW
+159 DFMSWWSTIKSW
-171 FGGSSSGGSR
+171 FGGSSSGSR

-201 AKIRLSE
+201 AKIRLAE

-216 IKQAQME
+216 IKQAQKE

-249 IMAMQEQ
+249 IIAMQEQ

-278 IENMYKELNDRI
+278 IENMYKELSDRI
-290 VADYDKYKTE
+290 VADNYKYNTE

-313 EGTSAHKLYLEQ
+313 EGTTAHKLYSQQ
-325 IQDDKKAQLEC
+325 IQNDMNAQIK
-336 YHMQLEALK
+336 HNDMQLKSLAI
-345 NRQQQIINSFINSR
+345 RQQQIKSSFFNSK

-378 KNNLS
+378 KDNLS

-403 LPNDKKLALTEKP
+403 LPNNKKLSLTEKS

>member
-1 MNNFNL
+1 MNNYDL

-28 VQKPPQKGDHIRVQR
+28 IQKTPQKGDHIRVQR

-87 LKGGILEVKEYTD
+87 LKGGTLEVKEYTD

-115 ARAYLGDKG
+115 ARACLGDKG

-140 LGRFRSYQVEKV
+140 LGRFRSHQVEKV
-152 FTKQKEN
+152 FTKRKEN

-201 AKIRLSE
+201 TKIRLSE

-256 LTQITKN
+256 LTQITNN

-278 IENMYKELNDRI
+278 IENMYKELTDRI
-290 VADYDKYKTE
+290 VADNDKYNTE

-378 KNNLS
+378 KDNLS

-390 NKFILDDKQAKMS
+390 NKFILDDKQAKIS

>member
-1 MNNFNL
+1 MNNYDL
-7 MNTNVF
+7 MSTNVF
-13 PNYEVPCLPEEEEIW
+13 PNYEVPCLPEEKEIW

-87 LKGGILEVKEYTD
+87 LKGGTLEVKEYTD

-115 ARAYLGDKG
+115 ARACLGDKG

-140 LGRFRSYQVEKV
+140 LGRFRSHQVEKV
-152 FTKQKEN
+152 FTKRKEN

-171 FGGSSSGGSR
+171 FGGSSSGSR

-201 AKIRLSE
+201 AKIRLAE

-249 IMAMQEQ
+249 IIAMQEQ
-256 LTQITKN
+256 LTQITNN
-263 RIEIIERASLPIVKD
+263 RIEIIERASLPIIKD

-290 VADYDKYKTE
+290 VADNDKYNTE

-313 EGTSAHKLYLEQ
+313 EGTTAHKLYSQQ
-325 IQDDKKAQLEC
+325 IQNDMNAQMK
-336 YHMQLEALK
+336 HHDMQLKSLEI
-345 NRQQQIINSFINSR
+345 RQQQIIIGFINSK

-378 KNNLS
+378 KDNLS
-383 LEDKTQL
+383 LEGKTQL
-390 NKFILDDKQAKMS
+390 SKFILDDKQAKMS
-403 LPNDKKLALTEKP
+403 LPNNKKLSLTEKP

>member
-1 MNNFNL
+1 MNNYDL

-28 VQKPPQKGDHIRVQR
+28 VQKTPQKGDHIRVQR
-43 MNGLYAHHG
+43 MNGVYAHHG
-52 IYVSDEEVIHF
+52 IYVSDKEVIHF

-115 ARAYLGDKG
+115 ARACLGDKG

-140 LGRFRSYQVEKV
+140 LGRFRSHQVEKV

-159 DFMGIWSTIKSW
+159 AFMSWWSTIKSW
-171 FGGSSSGGSR
+171 FGGSSSGSR

-201 AKIRLSE
+201 AKIRLAE

-249 IMAMQEQ
+249 IIAMQEQ

-278 IENMYKELNDRI
+278 IENMYKELSDRI
-290 VADYDKYKTE
+290 VADNYKYNTE

-313 EGTSAHKLYLEQ
+313 EGTTAHKLYSQQ
-325 IQDDKKAQLEC
+325 IQNDMNAQIK
-336 YHMQLEALK
+336 HNDMQLKSLAI
-345 NRQQQIINSFINSR
+345 RQQ
-359 DKILEQTGNLTQNI
+359 
-373 ITNLI
+373 
-378 KNNLS
+378 
-383 LEDKTQL
+383 
-390 NKFILDDKQAKMS
+390 
-403 LPNDKKLALTEKP
+403 
-416 QEKN
+416 